1 MLNRGILGRQTKC
14 IPAHRLHYIA
24 TLVALVTID
33 DIAQGV
39 VANMAHMQATAG
51 VREHRQAVEFFPRHP
66 GRHRQNTHCLANRFA
81 RCSPPLGG
89 RKSDSWIGVLCRL

>member
-1 MLNRGILGRQTKC
+1 MFNRGILGRQTKC

-24 TLVALVTID
+24 TLMTLVTID

-51 VREHRQAVEFFPRHP
+51 VREHRQAVEFFPGALVVTDKTLIVLPIGLRAALHLL
-66 GRHRQNTHCLANRFA
+66 GVVNRIH
-81 RCSPPLGG
+81 G
-89 RKSDSWIGVLCRL
+89 